1 MALNPGSKLGDYEI
15 RRPLGAGGMGEV
27 YLAQD
32 TKLGRSVAI
41 KVLSSQV
48 SSDGARIRRFEQE
61 ARAASAL
68 SHPNVCVVHALGE
81 TSDGQPYIAM
91 EYIEG
96 ETLRH
101 LLQTRPPTVKAALD
115 MAIQVAA
122 GLGAA
127 HAIGIVHRDLKP
139 ENVIVRTD
147 GLVKVLD
154 FGLAKLAPG
163 GLPNDEA
170 TRTLVQTDSGV
181 VMGTYTYM
189 APEQARGQ
197 EVDARADIWAL
208 GVMLYELVSGRVP
221 FTGHTPSD
229 VMVAILDREPAPLD
243 KLNPAIPHELQR
255 IVAKA
260 LRKDRAQRYQT
271 IADLRLDL
279 EALKGE
285 LQPSSQDAEPVVAS
299 APSSTPTPQP
309 IRRESSA
316 EYILTS
322 LSRYKLAAAS
332 LLFVISALAAGIVQ
346 QTRHRALDTA
356 APPSQAR
363 VQRNPTRLT
372 FGGGLQ
378 TDPALSPDGR
388 FLAFASDRSGN
399 FDIWVQPVAGGN
411 PVQITNEPDA
421 DTQPAWSPDGSTIVF
436 RSEATGGGLFV
447 VPALGGPPRQ
457 LTSFGERPSW
467 SHSGTE
473 VLFLRGLFINA
484 SEGGARFYTVSAE
497 GGSPSEL
504 APAVLSQGSWKWI
517 GEHPDG
523 RISAAGTHNVQGPGF
538 YTFSRSGEQL
548 VKANISAVPGL
559 LSPERVERFRFTWN
573 RTGTRLYV
581 EATVKVINNLWR
593 VEVDPTTLAWRSAE
607 RLTTGGGSDINAVLS
622 PDESRIAYVQQT
634 SAERLW
640 SFPFDAVEGR
650 LTGEGAPFSEE
661 GAYASFVDLSR
672 DGKAAV
678 YNLVRPGGQ
687 RAEIWVHRF
696 DTRQQQ
702 MLVADGSSPKWIPG
716 GNSIV
721 YEKWRNPNSNSES
734 AIVLREPNGTER
746 QLSAWRDGDSD
757 LTPWDVTPDGHSI
770 LVSAY
775 THDTTPLW
783 MWSLEGL
790 RAKPEKVVIE
800 RPRTHIWQAQLSPNG
815 KWVAFVPTGTDIS
828 QRQQV
833 FLVRMGDS
841 PTTEWTPLVQ
851 TLSITDKPRWAPGGR
866 ALYFLTSRGGFYNLA
881 GIRFDPDR
889 GVAAGPPFEVT
900 HFSSPSLIISPFVDR
915 SEMSIAARRAVL
927 PMVSSTGSIWMLDNV
942 DK

>member
-1 MALNPGSKLGDYEI
+1 
-15 RRPLGAGGMGEV
+15 V
-27 YLAQD
+27 
-32 TKLGRSVAI
+32 
-41 KVLSSQV
+41 
-48 SSDGARIRRFEQE
+48 
-61 ARAASAL
+61 
-68 SHPNVCVVHALGE
+68 
-81 TSDGQPYIAM
+81 
-91 EYIEG
+91 
-96 ETLRH
+96 
-101 LLQTRPPTVKAALD
+101 
-115 MAIQVAA
+115 A
-122 GLGAA
+122 GL
-127 HAIGIVHRDLKP
+127 L
-139 ENVIVRTD
+139 
-147 GLVKVLD
+147 L
-154 FGLAKLAPG
+154 
-163 GLPNDEA
+163 
-170 TRTLVQTDSGV
+170 
-181 VMGTYTYM
+181 
-189 APEQARGQ
+189 
-197 EVDARADIWAL
+197 
-208 GVMLYELVSGRVP
+208 
-221 FTGHTPSD
+221 
-229 VMVAILDREPAPLD
+229 
-243 KLNPAIPHELQR
+243 
-255 IVAKA
+255 
-260 LRKDRAQRYQT
+260 
-271 IADLRLDL
+271 IA
-279 EALKGE
+279 
-285 LQPSSQDAEPVVAS
+285 
-299 APSSTPTPQP
+299 
-309 IRRESSA
+309 
-316 EYILTS
+316 
-322 LSRYKLAAAS
+322 
-332 LLFVISALAAGIVQ
+332 ALAAGAMWR
-346 QTRHRALDTA
+346 TRR
-356 APPSQAR
+356 APPDATSSVAR

-378 TDPALSPDGR
+378 TDPTLSPDGR

-411 PVQITNEPDA
+411 PVQITKEPDA
-421 DTQPAWSPDGSTIVF
+421 DTQPAWSPDGSAIVF

-447 VPALGGPPRQ
+447 VRRSEARLDSSPRLANVPHGPRAE
-457 LTSFGERPSW
+457 LKSCS
-467 SHSGTE
+467 SGTLHQRE
-473 VLFLRGLFINA
+473 SGRGPLLHRACRRRIAERAGACGAFAGQLEMDRRA
-484 SEGGARFYTVSAE
+484 SRRENFGRR
-497 GGSPSEL
+497 
-504 APAVLSQGSWKWI
+504 
-517 GEHPDG
+517 HP
-523 RISAAGTHNVQGPGF
+523 HVQGPGF

-559 LSPERVERFRFTWN
+559 LSPESGDRFRFTWN

-593 VEVDPTTLAWRSAE
+593 VEVDPTTLDWRSAE

-661 GAYASFVDLSR
+661 GAYASYVDLSR

-696 DTRQQQ
+696 DTRHSKC
-702 MLVADGSSPKWIPG
+702 SSRTDRLQVDTRW
-716 GNSIV
+716 NSIV
-721 YEKWRNPNSNSES
+721 YEKWRNPNSNWES
-734 AIVLREPNGTER
+734 AIMLREPNGTER
-746 QLSAWRDGDSD
+746 QLSDWRDGDSD

-775 THDTTPLW
+775 TRHTTPLW

-900 HFSSPSLIISPFVDR
+900 HFSSPSLIISPFLNR